1 MAGAKDRSTNRVSA
15 AVVPGT
21 DGPTLRGFVTARA
34 ADGASSS
41 SAQSRTSPPFAVSLA
56 VVDIDGTMIDFAA
69 AMRARR
75 DEVAR
80 DPAWRGRP
88 LADVRRESFRRAL
101 AAAGVTDPAAHREA
115 HDLYYRVRDASMAVF
130 PDVAAGLDALRGRG
144 LRLVAA
150 SNGAF
155 PLARVGLDGYFE
167 DACYAADM
175 GVAKPDPAFFAEA
188 VARAGGS
195 PETTLALGDRL
206 DNDYGPAR
214 AAGLH
219 AVLVDRYGRAVGA
232 PEVVR
237 VRTLAEV
244 APLIAPP
251 LPAREAPPRR

>member
-1 MAGAKDRSTNRVSA
+1 MSG
-15 AVVPGT
+15 
-21 DGPTLRGFVTARA
+21 
-34 ADGASSS
+34 
-41 SAQSRTSPPFAVSLA
+41 PPFAVSLA

-69 AMRARR
+69 AMRAGLEAIAAAVAARGGEAASPERLRARR

-150 SNGAF
+150 SNGDF

-219 AVLVDRYGRAVGA
+219 AVLVDRYGRADGA
-232 PEVVR
+232 PDVVR

-251 LPAREAPPRR
+251 LPARETPPRR

>member
-1 MAGAKDRSTNRVSA
+1 MSG
-15 AVVPGT
+15 
-21 DGPTLRGFVTARA
+21 
-34 ADGASSS
+34 
-41 SAQSRTSPPFAVSLA
+41 PPFAVSLA

-69 AMRARR
+69 AMRAGLEAIAAAFAARGGEAASPERLRARR

-130 PDVAAGLDALRGRG
+130 PDVAAGLEALRGRG

-150 SNGAF
+150 SNGDF

-167 DACYAADM
+167 DACYAAEM

-219 AVLVDRYGRAVGA
+219 AVLVDRYGRADGA
-232 PEVVR
+232 PDVVR

-251 LPAREAPPRR
+251 LPARETPPRR